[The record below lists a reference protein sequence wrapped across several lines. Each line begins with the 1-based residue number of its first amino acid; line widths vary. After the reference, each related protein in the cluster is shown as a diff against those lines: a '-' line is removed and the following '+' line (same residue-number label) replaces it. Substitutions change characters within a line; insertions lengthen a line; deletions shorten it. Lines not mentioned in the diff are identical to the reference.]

1 LRSLLLVGALAAT
14 AGAETRPRVA
24 VLELAIEGDAE
35 PELRPQLSL
44 RVDAAIRATG
54 FEAVS
59 RDEVAAKLRANRTL
73 VGCTSTA
80 CLARIG
86 TLVNARRFIRSRIEA
101 SGAAYT
107 VVLELLGADATGGV
121 VQRLERACPVCT
133 LREVNEL
140 VGRAVAELL
149 TGRPPE
155 ARAVKVVVDSR
166 PAGASVSCD
175 DSLLGIA
182 PVEVELEPGEH
193 VCRAS
198 LPAGYLP
205 AERRD
210 TISADTPARI
220 VLKLEPEV
228 ARATVAVVE
237 TAPPAA
243 RPWKWVAAGGAAAA
257 VVGGVALLAID
268 GKGADC
274 APGATCKSVYST
286 EGAGLALV
294 GVGAAAGAL
303 AAWLFLRD

>member
-1 LRSLLLVGALAAT
+1 MTALALVAVLAT
-14 AGAETRPRVA
+14 AAAAETRPRVA

-35 PELRPQLSL
+35 PELRPQLAKS
-44 RVDAAIRATG
+44 VAGAIHATG
-54 FEAVS
+54 FDVVG
-59 RDEVAAKLRANRTL
+59 RDEVAAKLRANRSL

-80 CLARIG
+80 CLTRIG
-86 TLVNARRFIRSRIEA
+86 GLVNARRFIRAKIEA

-107 VVLELLGADATGGV
+107 VELELLGADAPGGV

-140 VGRAVAELL
+140 VARAVAELI

-155 ARAVKVVVDSR
+155 ARAVKVVIDSR

-182 PVEVELEPGEH
+182 PVEVDLEPGEH
-193 VCRAS
+193 VCRAT

-205 AERRD
+205 AERRE
-210 TISADTPARI
+210 TIAADTPVRI
-220 VLKLEPEV
+220 VIKLEAEAP
-228 ARATVAVVE
+228 RGPVAVVE
-237 TAPPAA
+237 TPPSP

-257 VVGGVALLAID
+257 VAGGVALVAID
-268 GKGADC
+268 GKGVDC

-286 EGAGLALV
+286 QGAGLALLAA
-294 GVGAAAGAL
+294 GAAAGAL
-303 AAWLFLRD
+303 AVWLFMRD